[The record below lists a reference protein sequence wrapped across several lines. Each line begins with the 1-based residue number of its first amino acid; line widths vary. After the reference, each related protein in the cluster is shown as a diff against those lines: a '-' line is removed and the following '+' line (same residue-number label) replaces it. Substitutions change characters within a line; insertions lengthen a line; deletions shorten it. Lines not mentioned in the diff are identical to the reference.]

1 MVVFAKQTSQY
12 LLTPLRNLP
21 LIILETTARRSI
33 FIPASRISIQETCL
47 PFFVIP
53 LLALF
58 GLSPSFTPQAQDPP
72 SITTAQQDPRFHVLV
87 EQQFLAYE
95 ASLTTHC
102 KDIHPDWSRA
112 THHIYGTVELDKD
125 GYPFTAAWAEQVPG
139 TACGQPRRFRAMI
152 LVRGGKLTTE
162 SMLPGDSET
171 SAQLA
176 SDVHEPLLSAALG
189 FAHDIKPSCAIDVL
203 DTHLIGNY
211 PQHGPWQESWL
222 VNICGH
228 RLNIPITFI
237 PDAKGPG
244 TSFSIS
250 SNKITDA
257 R

>member
-1 MVVFAKQTSQY
+1 M
-12 LLTPLRNLP
+12 
-21 LIILETTARRSI
+21 
-33 FIPASRISIQETCL
+33 
-47 PFFVIP
+47 PFLVAAA

-58 GLSPSFTPQAQDPP
+58 ALPPQAQEPP
-72 SITTAQQDPRFHVLV
+72 SIATTRQDPRFHAIV

-112 THHIYGTVELDKD
+112 SHHLYGPVTVDKD
-125 GYPFTAAWAEQVPG
+125 GYPFTATWAEQVPG

-152 LVRGGKLTTE
+152 LVRNGKLDTAR
-162 SMLPGDSET
+162 MLPGDSDT
-171 SAQLA
+171 SAQLE
-176 SDVHEPLLSAALG
+176 SDVRDPLLGASMG

-203 DTHLIGNY
+203 DTRILGSTV
-211 PQHGPWQESWL
+211 PPAPWQEVWL

-244 TSFSIS
+244 TSYSIS
-250 SNKITDA
+250 SDKITEA